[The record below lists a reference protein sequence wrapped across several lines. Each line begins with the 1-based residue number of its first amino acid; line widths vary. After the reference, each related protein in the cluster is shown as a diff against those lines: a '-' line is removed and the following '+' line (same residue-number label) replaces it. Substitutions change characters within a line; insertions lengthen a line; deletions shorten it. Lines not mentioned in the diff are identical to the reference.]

1 MINKKALAK
10 VNAFFMALR
19 IMINRDIRENPHDQA
34 FVLTGCVLSMCYL
47 KVGRLYGKR
56 VERYAYQLTTDN

>member
-19 IMINRDIRENPHDQA
+19 IMINRDIRENPHDHA
-34 FVLTGCVLSMCYL
+34 FGLIGSTLSMCYFL
-47 KVGRLYGKR
+47 KVGRFMVKG
-56 VERYAYQLTTDN
+56 